1 MRGVACCML
10 GLLGVWSAG
19 AAQAAGNVGPAG
31 PATYDLADK
40 DGRIRTQFVPRH
52 EVVLSSELAAKIASL
67 PFREGESFRAGQV
80 LVAFDCTLYQAQL
93 NKSRAAQ
100 EAAQQSLAVNRRLNE
115 LNSIG
120 ALELQQAEARAKETA
135 AEVAFNQATVT
146 KCSIAAPFAGRVAKR
161 QVAAYQYVTP
171 GTPLLGIVDVSPPEL
186 QLIVPSRWVG
196 WLKPGTRFSVQ
207 IEELGRS
214 FNARVTRIG
223 ARIDPVSQ
231 SVSLSGAVDD
241 AGAALLPGMSGW
253 ASFDVPDPARSSR

>member
-1 MRGVACCML
+1 MLRWACSLAALM
-10 GLLGVWSAG
+10 SAASVFAVPPG
-19 AAQAAGNVGPAG
+19 NSPAPAATS
-31 PATYDLADK
+31 ATYDLSDK

-67 PFREGESFRAGQV
+67 PLREGESFRAGQT

-135 AEVAFNQATVT
+135 AELAFNQATVS
-146 KCSIAAPFAGRVAKR
+146 KCGIAAPFAGRVAKR
-161 QVAAYQYVTP
+161 LVAAYQYVTP
-171 GTPLLGIVDVSPPEL
+171 GTPLLGIVDADQPEL
-186 QLIVPSRWVG
+186 QLIVPSRWVA

-207 IEELGRS
+207 IDELGKS
-214 FNARVTRIG
+214 FAARVTRIG

-231 SVSLSGAVDD
+231 SVSLTGSVEG
-241 AGAALLPGMSGW
+241 AGALLLPGMSGW
-253 ASFDVPDPARSSR
+253 ASFTLPAR